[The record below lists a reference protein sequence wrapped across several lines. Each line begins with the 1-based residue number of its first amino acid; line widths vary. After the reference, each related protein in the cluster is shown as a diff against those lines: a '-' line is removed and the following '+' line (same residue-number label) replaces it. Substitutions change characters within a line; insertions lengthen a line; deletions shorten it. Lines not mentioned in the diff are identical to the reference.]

1 MSQGWHSRPE
11 RPTPVLPVL
20 HVRLR
25 EQLELLRQEPTWRSS
40 DRNAITLTKEP
51 HLRVVLIAL
60 KKGARLHEHQAGGPI
75 TIQAAAGSL
84 RLSVGS
90 QILELRAG
98 EIAVLESAIEHE
110 VEALEESGLLLT
122 LVKPT

>member
-1 MSQGWHSRPE
+1 MSQDWQSRSE
-11 RPTPVLPVL
+11 RPTPVLPVV
-20 HVRLR
+20 HIRLR
-25 EQLELLRQEPTWRSS
+25 EQLEHLKREPTWRSS

-60 KKGARLHEHQAGGPI
+60 KKGARLHEHQASGPI

-90 QILELRAG
+90 QILELQAG

-110 VEALEESGLLLT
+110 IEALEESGLLLT